1 MIFIKKNTVMLTS
14 HKILLMF
21 QGKTYIFLL
30 MLPTMKAKSV
40 LTMNCFDSE
49 MILCKV
55 SIA

>member
-21 QGKTYIFLL
+21 QGKTYIFL

>member
-14 HKILLMF
+14 HKILLF